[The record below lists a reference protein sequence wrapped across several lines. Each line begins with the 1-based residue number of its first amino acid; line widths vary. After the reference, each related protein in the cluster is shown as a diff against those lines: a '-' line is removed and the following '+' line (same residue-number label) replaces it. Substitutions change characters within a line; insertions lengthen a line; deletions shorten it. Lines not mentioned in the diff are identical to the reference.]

1 MLGAGGSD
9 SAGDEAL
16 RSASGVS
23 RQEPWLSEPCYA
35 QRGSHY
41 GVQVADG
48 SARCM
53 TIFTRRRMR
62 GRRSV
67 GCGCGL
73 CLPWESGWA
82 VAVTMLDTQN

>member
-1 MLGAGGSD
+1 MILRAVWEDQLWEINRRSILGRRGRN

-41 GVQVADG
+41 GVAGG
-48 SARCM
+48 SAGCM
-53 TIFTRRRMR
+53 TIFKLNKKER
-62 GRRSV
+62 GLR
-67 GCGCGL
+67 L
-73 CLPWESGWA
+73 
-82 VAVTMLDTQN
+82 

>member
-1 MLGAGGSD
+1 MLDRQSREVNRGSMLGARGSD

-41 GVQVADG
+41 GVQVASG
-48 SARCM
+48 SA
-53 TIFTRRRMR
+53 
-62 GRRSV
+62 
-67 GCGCGL
+67 
-73 CLPWESGWA
+73 
-82 VAVTMLDTQN
+82 